1 MNFTFSS
8 HEFGLCRVKLWAS
21 GRYGFSLPKKVEITT
36 PAGQVSTF
44 FYLNHTAEFKPE
56 LSNRDIVRIAIAQ
69 FLARAQHAGEATP
82 VDHSIAPFAGKL
94 TQVRADTPRGAPLR
108 VRPGKSY
115 ARQCPAQPAII
126 DQAATYPGM
135 E

>member
-8 HEFGLCRVKLWAS
+8 HEFGLCRVRLWAS

-36 PAGQVSTF
+36 PEGETSTF
-44 FYLNHTAEFKPE
+44 FYLNGTAEFKPE

-69 FLARAQHAGEATP
+69 FLALAQRPADAAPLDHAIT
-82 VDHSIAPFAGKL
+82 PFAGKL
-94 TQVRADTPRGAPLR
+94 TQVRSDTPRGAPLR

-115 ARQCPAQPAII
+115 ARQCAAQAAII
-126 DQAATYPGM
+126 DQAVPYPGM

>member
-1 MNFTFSS
+1 MNFTFLS
-8 HEFGLCRVKLWAS
+8 HEFGLCRVRLWAS

-36 PAGQVSTF
+36 PTGETSTF
-44 FYLNHTAEFKPE
+44 FYLNRPAECTLE
-56 LSNRDIVRIAIAQ
+56 LSNRDIVRVAIAQ
-69 FLARAQHAGEATP
+69 FLALAQRPANSVA
-82 VDHSIAPFAGKL
+82 VDHSIVPFAGKL

-115 ARQCPAQPAII
+115 ARQCAAQPAII
-126 DQAATYPGM
+126 DQAATYPSL